1 MVQVQDSF
9 QPIKGCNVT
18 EKNGT
23 LRIYVDGD
31 IITYAQFMQHVCA
44 LLSSMQ
50 TGTHTLKLGLSLST
64 HCEGWDHKLC
74 ADKKLME
81 AVMASMQS
89 SPARSTI
96 HTIDFSRMNIKHEAA
111 DCVFAA
117 DLPALAH
124 MHLMIENS
132 TGADDDV
139 IWGPKVN
146 TNIKRLRIQLERALY
161 SAMYNLGACY
171 ARFDF
176 SALRDAQNLEELDIT
191 WPYIKEMR
199 LVNVEHLS
207 SLKRL
212 RLQGRHN
219 QDYLKLDAVPPEHY
233 WLALK
238 SSSQLQH
245 AAVTSLAIPKD
256 ALQPG
261 QPAFWELPR
270 LQELHIG
277 QLLIGCWEV
286 RDEEEARQKL
296 AAVMPRLKMVVVGS
310 TRF

>member
-1 MVQVQDSF
+1 MVQDSF

-18 EKNGT
+18 EKNGK
-23 LRIYVDGD
+23 LQIYVDGD
-31 IITYAQFMQHVCA
+31 IITYDQFIQHVCA

-50 TGTHTLKLGLSLST
+50 IGTHTLMLGLSVST
-64 HCEGWDHKLC
+64 HCEGWNHKLC
-74 ADKKLME
+74 ADKKILE
-81 AVMASMQS
+81 AVMSSIQT
-89 SPARSTI
+89 SPARSTV
-96 HTIDFSRMNIKHEAA
+96 HTIDFSRMDIKHEAA

-117 DLPALAH
+117 DLPALTH
-124 MHLMIENS
+124 MHLRIENS

-146 TNIKRLRIQLERALY
+146 ANIKLLRIQLERALY

-171 ARFDF
+171 AQFDF
-176 SALRDAQNLEELDIT
+176 SALQDAQNLEELDIT
-191 WPYIKEMR
+191 WPYIKETR

-207 SLKRL
+207 RLPSLKRL

-219 QDYLKLDAVPPEHY
+219 KDYLKLDAVPPEHY

-238 SSSQLQH
+238 SSPKLQH

-261 QPAFWELPR
+261 QPAFYELPR

-277 QLLIGCWEV
+277 QLLIGWEV

-296 AAVMPRLKMVVVGS
+296 ADVMPRLKVVVMGNAQ
-310 TRF
+310 F